1 MDDNM
6 AQKLISLVNRI
17 GADRNDSDEARLKKV
32 LLVCSAFM
40 LIPAGATWGVVYLAL
55 GERAAG
61 VIGLGYA
68 VVSPL
73 SIVLFALTRRYRLF
87 LFIQLA
93 LILLAP
99 WLFMIALGGF
109 INSSA
114 VVLWSMV
121 CPLGALLFDEPR
133 YTPRWFLAFLAI
145 ILLSGFLE
153 PHLQNAD
160 PLSPKLITV
169 FFVMN
174 VGGVSS
180 IVFILLYYFVSQ
192 KNLFQE
198 RSEKLLLN
206 ILPKEIADALRSEDS
221 TIADYYAGASILFAD
236 VVNFTPLSAQMA
248 PVDVVGLLN
257 EVFSY
262 FDTLVEKYRLEKI
275 KTIGDCYMVAAGVP
289 RPRPDHAYALAQMA
303 LDIQAYVSGREF
315 RGKQLTFRIGINSG
329 PVVAGVI
336 GQKKFIYDLWG
347 DAVNTA
353 SRMESHGVGGK
364 IQITRATYELVKNDF
379 FCEPCGAIEVKGK
392 GEMEVWHVLGK
403 RRESLSP
410 REVAAA
416 AAAPAR
422 YDVGQVS
429 VAPG

>member
-1 MDDNM
+1 MDDNL
-6 AQKLISLVNRI
+6 ARKLISLVNRI
-17 GADRNDSDEARLKKV
+17 GADQYDSDEARLKKV
-32 LLVCSAFM
+32 LLVYSAFM
-40 LIPAGATWGVVYLAL
+40 LMPAGATWGAVYLAL
-55 GERAAG
+55 GEREAG

-68 VVSPL
+68 VISPL
-73 SIVLFALTRRYRLF
+73 SIALFALMRRYRLF
-87 LFIQLA
+87 LFVQLA

-99 WLFMIALGGF
+99 WLFMIALGGL

-133 YTPRWFLAFLAI
+133 YTPRWFLAFLCI
-145 ILLSGFLE
+145 LLLSGFLE
-153 PHLQNAD
+153 PYLQDAN
-160 PLSPKLITV
+160 PLSPALITF

-174 VGGVSS
+174 IGGVLS

-206 ILPKEIADALRSEDS
+206 ILPKEIADALKGEDS

-303 LDIQAYVSGREF
+303 LDIQTYVGGREF
-315 RGKQLTFRIGINSG
+315 RGKRLTFRIGINSG

-379 FCEPCGAIEVKGK
+379 VCEPCGTVNVKGK
-392 GEMEVWHVLGK
+392 GEMEVWHVLSR

-410 REVAAA
+410 RE